1 MCSRAEMCA
10 FYHKP
15 DEKLNVE
22 QETENFYDPF
32 AEDYEPEGY
41 NQDCEGECESE
52 HSHKSNQSNSNTNTN
67 NISLESGEN
76 NSATKPECKLSLQ
89 SNTLE
94 DHSDE
99 NAWANEE
106 FGLEAVL
113 HKTPSQTSRTDFEAL
128 SSELDAQ
135 SFISLVDKEPIKN
148 EIVGSQKTET
158 SVKQAKENEI
168 VSYELKS
175 IVLGNNQQIATAT
188 LVEKI
193 LSQAPSTG
201 KSKFFNF
208 KEESKDHDEDVI
220 SDIFNMDYNT
230 FCQSDESKQG
240 IASSNTLHPYQ
251 ELKSLYVIPEE
262 SEHHDSVYNTSNM
275 TANFSSP
282 M

>member
-1 MCSRAEMCA
+1 MCA

-32 AEDYEPEGY
+32 VEDYEPDRYDPE
-41 NQDCEGECESE
+41 CEGECDSE
-52 HSHKSNQSNSNTNTN
+52 HSPKSSQSNTNTN
-67 NISLESGEN
+67 TNINNINLESGEN
-76 NSATKPECKLSLQ
+76 NSATKLESKNSIK
-89 SNTLE
+89 SITLE
-94 DHSDE
+94 EHSDE

-113 HKTPSQTSRTDFEAL
+113 QKPMSETSKTDQEAL
-128 SSELDAQ
+128 SSEHDSQ
-135 SFISLVDKEPIKN
+135 TFIEIIEKEPIKV
-148 EIVGSQKTET
+148 EVVESPKKTES
-158 SVKQAKENEI
+158 SVKQSKDNEI

-193 LSQAPSTG
+193 VSQAPSSG

-208 KEESKDHDEDVI
+208 REESKDHDEDVI

-230 FCQSDESKQG
+230 FCQSDESKQV

-262 SEHHDSVYNTSNM
+262 SESHDSVYNSSKL
-275 TANFSSP
+275 TARFSSL
-282 M
+282 

>member
-1 MCSRAEMCA
+1 MCA

-32 AEDYEPEGY
+32 VEDYEPDRYDPE
-41 NQDCEGECESE
+41 CEGECDSE
-52 HSHKSNQSNSNTNTN
+52 HSPKSSQSNTNTN
-67 NISLESGEN
+67 TNINIINLEPEEN
-76 NSATKPECKLSLQ
+76 NSATKLESKHSIQ
-89 SNTLE
+89 SATLE
-94 DHSDE
+94 EHSDE

-113 HKTPSQTSRTDFEAL
+113 QKPMSETSKTDHEAL
-128 SSELDAQ
+128 SSEPDSQ
-135 SFISLVDKEPIKN
+135 TYIPIIEKEPIKA
-148 EIVGSQKTET
+148 EIVESPKKTES
-158 SVKQAKENEI
+158 SVKQTKDNEI

-193 LSQAPSTG
+193 VSQAPSSG

-208 KEESKDHDEDVI
+208 REESKDHDEDVI

-230 FCQSDESKQG
+230 FCQSDESKQV

-262 SEHHDSVYNTSNM
+262 SESHDSVYNSSKL
-275 TANFSSP
+275 TAHFSSL
-282 M
+282 

>member
-1 MCSRAEMCA
+1 MCA

-32 AEDYEPEGY
+32 VEDYEPDRYDPE
-41 NQDCEGECESE
+41 CEGECDSE
-52 HSHKSNQSNSNTNTN
+52 HSPKSSQSNTNTNTN
-67 NISLESGEN
+67 NINLESGEN
-76 NSATKPECKLSLQ
+76 NSATKLESKNSIK
-89 SNTLE
+89 SITLE
-94 DHSDE
+94 EHSDE

-113 HKTPSQTSRTDFEAL
+113 QKPMSEASKTDLEAL
-128 SSELDAQ
+128 SSEHDSQ
-135 SFISLVDKEPIKN
+135 TFIEIIEKEPIKV
-148 EIVGSQKTET
+148 EIVESPKKTES
-158 SVKQAKENEI
+158 SVKQSKDNEI
-168 VSYELKS
+168 VSFELKS

-193 LSQAPSTG
+193 VSQAPSSG

-208 KEESKDHDEDVI
+208 REESKDHDEDVI

-230 FCQSDESKQG
+230 FCQSDESKQV

-262 SEHHDSVYNTSNM
+262 SESHDSVYNSSKL
-275 TANFSSP
+275 TAHFSSL
-282 M
+282 